1 MAGPLPH
8 CAARRPARDDGHRR
22 MMKMRDTSKLEY
34 TYCDSP
40 VGPIL
45 LAGQAGQL
53 HCISFR
59 SGCQSFEPAA
69 NWDRNDVSFKK
80 AVNQI
85 AAYFAGE
92 LVEFD
97 LPLELAGTPF
107 QREVWS
113 LLLEIPF
120 GETTTYGAL
129 AARMGRPR
137 SSRAVGGANGA
148 NPLPIIVPCHRV
160 VGSDRSLTGF
170 GGGVETKR
178 FLLEHERRCADASR
192 ETRKQE

>member
-1 MAGPLPH
+1 MTKTQDVS
-8 CAARRPARDDGHRR
+8 R
-22 MMKMRDTSKLEY
+22 LEY
-34 TYCDSP
+34 TYYDSP

-53 HCISFR
+53 HCISFQ
-59 SGCQSFEPAA
+59 SGCRSFEPSA
-69 NWDRNDVSFKK
+69 NWDRNDAPFEK
-80 AVNQI
+80 AVTQI

-92 LVEFD
+92 LVQFD

-107 QREVWS
+107 QRNVWA

-120 GETTTYGAL
+120 GETTTYGTL
-129 AARMGRPR
+129 AARMGKPKA
-137 SSRAVGGANGA
+137 SRAVGAANGA

-170 GGGVETKR
+170 GGGVETKK
-178 FLLEHERRCADASR
+178 FLLEHERRCADAIR
-192 ETRKQE
+192 EPHPQKRR